1 MSEEWAENPEQKS
14 AREKREAR
22 EIREGKRVWRFM
34 RGDEKKKSCRTQFA
48 ALGRNHH
55 LHLHSQCTNQR
66 LVAATGGLN
75 GAKLLLSGRANYFNK
90 C

>member
-34 RGDEKKKSCRTQFA
+34 RGDEKKKILQNSIRGSWAKSSFTFA
-48 ALGRNHH
+48 FTVH
-55 LHLHSQCTNQR
+55 
-66 LVAATGGLN
+66 
-75 GAKLLLSGRANYFNK
+75 
-90 C
+90 